1 MKEKLEAEVIKKVHY
16 FFIGKD
22 HKKIVKK
29 MDENL
34 KYYRLE
40 DLGKFD
46 GKEIIYDVKSNMLSN
61 AGLVLSKQYEG
72 GEATFKVRKISTL
85 PGEFKRPSKKFQLGR
100 ADDAEQPRDYAL
112 QIANAIGDS
121 FSSAFTVDLVS
132 VVRQTEPRIE
142 ILVNGQKYRIIG
154 GTGYEAFLLY
164 ETAVY
169 KDVASKKKVK
179 RVGFTLKLPKD
190 EKYDSENEEVMNV
203 IEKYCKEL
211 VCYEASRFEIA
222 KRLLY
227 PDVASKPKKVE
238 AEEESK

>member
-1 MKEKLEAEVIKKVHY
+1 MKEKLEAEVIRKVHY
-16 FFIGKD
+16 YYIGKNY
-22 HKKIVKK
+22 KKVIKK
-29 MDENL
+29 LDQNL
-34 KYYRLE
+34 NYYRLE
-40 DLGKFD
+40 DQGKFD
-46 GKEIIYDVKSNMLSN
+46 GKEIVYDVKSNMLSN

-72 GEATFKVRKISTL
+72 DEATFKVRKISTL

-100 ADDAEQPRDYAL
+100 ADDSETPRDYAL

-142 ILVNGQKYRIIG
+142 ILVTGRKYKIIG
-154 GTGYEAFLLY
+154 GTGYEAHMLY
-164 ETAVY
+164 EIATY

-179 RVGFTLKLPKD
+179 RVGFTLKLPKE
-190 EKYDSENEEVMNV
+190 EKYETENNEVMDA

-227 PDVASKPKKVE
+227 PEAPKPLKKND
-238 AEEESK
+238 EEQA